1 MMTDREERLM
11 RQFDSDACHTLDCK
25 NINSMLSVHD
35 CDCNCYELFWLRV
48 GSSSIKAAAVRLVR
62 QCIAVDNTM
71 QKLADAIND
80 IE

>member
-1 MMTDREERLM
+1 MMTSREERLIK
-11 RQFDSDACHTLDCK
+11 QFGSYACHTEDCK
-25 NINSMLSVHD
+25 NVTNINSIYE
-35 CDCNCYELFWLRV
+35 CDCNCYELFWMRV
-48 GSSSIKAAAVRLVR
+48 GSSSIKAAAINLVT